1 MVIPFVNQFLS
12 LGGLDH
18 KSIRGLVHKLEES
31 SEIMH
36 ATSFYEIGLQSKIYP
51 FQDMDVDD
59 TIVVQNYYSH
69 FEVKVILKDVFKK
82 IVNAISEQAQ
92 WSKMKNSIQST
103 KIEKY
108 TWSFH
113 EFLSIFSP
121 T

>member
-1 MVIPFVNQFLS
+1 MAQPAQSIWPIKFFNNRLQNVVIPFVNQFLS

-59 TIVVQNYYSH
+59 TIVIQNYYSH
-69 FEVKVILKDVFKK
+69 FEMKVILKNVFKK
-82 IVNAISEQAQ
+82 IVLAISDTVR
-92 WSKMKNSIQST
+92 WG
-103 KIEKY
+103 
-108 TWSFH
+108 
-113 EFLSIFSP
+113 P

>member
-59 TIVVQNYYSH
+59 TIVMQNYYSH
-69 FEVKVILKDVFKK
+69 FEMKVILKNVFKK
-82 IVNAISEQAQ
+82 IVLAISDTVR
-92 WSKMKNSIQST
+92 WG
-103 KIEKY
+103 
-108 TWSFH
+108 
-113 EFLSIFSP
+113 P